1 MIHAIAKNLR
11 QIFED
16 EDLFVDKDTFLMQDD
31 LHPDFWEDG
40 KLKEAIRLRLIT
52 IAQDFF
58 DKIGVD
64 AEVKDITFTGSLANF
79 NWSNFSDIDLHIIA
93 DFKEVGDN
101 IELVKEMFDA
111 KRFMW
116 NKTHDIHINDFEVEI
131 YVQDEAEPHESSGV
145 YSVLNNE
152 WLTEPTPREAN
163 IDWENVTKK
172 ALSLMDRIDRIQS
185 VFDKGE
191 YQDAYDHTLKMKE
204 KIRKFRSSGL
214 QREGEFSPENIAF
227 KVLRRNGYLE
237 KLSTLRTVAY
247 DKKMSIKKDA
257 PITINVESMVKGWKG
272 YLVEDK
278 EITSYIAYVRLA
290 LNKQNNIT
298 RGEAQSEIR
307 AIPGVTTVNLMPD
320 PKSEGEVYYYA
331 TFGIKFCCEPS
342 ALESPSFYVK
352 KVLIPGMKRISGVT
366 VVRIIGVPE
375 EDTTA

>member
-93 DFKEVGDN
+93 DFKEVDDN

-145 YSVLNNE
+145 YSVLNDE
-152 WLTEPTPREAN
+152 WLTEPNRREAN

-172 ALSLMDRIDRIQS
+172 ALSLMDRIDRIQA

-191 YQDAYDHTLKMKE
+191 YQDVYDHTLKMKE

-237 KLSTLRTVAY
+237 KLTTLRTVAY

-257 PITINVESMVKGWKG
+257 PITIKVESMVKDWKD
-272 YLVEDK
+272 YLVEEK
-278 EITSYIAYVRLA
+278 EVVSYVTYVRIA
-290 LNKQNNIT
+290 LNK
-298 RGEAQSEIR
+298 
-307 AIPGVTTVNLMPD
+307 
-320 PKSEGEVYYYA
+320 
-331 TFGIKFCCEPS
+331 
-342 ALESPSFYVK
+342 
-352 KVLIPGMKRISGVT
+352 
-366 VVRIIGVPE
+366 
-375 EDTTA
+375 

>member
-11 QIFED
+11 QIFEE
-16 EDLFVDKDTFLMQDD
+16 EDLFVDKDTFLMQDE

-64 AEVKDITFTGSLANF
+64 AEVKDITFTGSLANY

-116 NKTHDIHINDFEVEI
+116 NKTHDIHINDFEVEV
-131 YVQDEAEPHESSGV
+131 YVQDAAEPHESSGV
-145 YSVLNNE
+145 YSVLNDE
-152 WLTEPTPREAN
+152 WITEPTPREAN

-185 VFDKGE
+185 VFDKGD
-191 YQDAYDHTLKMKE
+191 YKDAYDHTLKMKS
-204 KIRKFRSSGL
+204 KIKKFRSSGL

-237 KLSTLRTVAY
+237 KLSTLKTVSY
-247 DKKMSIKKDA
+247 DKMMSITKDA
-257 PITINVESMVKGWKG
+257 PITVKVESLVKGWKD
-272 YLVEDK
+272 YIVEEK
-278 EITSYIAYVRLA
+278 EIKSYITYVRIA
-290 LNKQNNIT
+290 LNRNAGIS

-307 AIPGVTTVNLMPD
+307 AIPGVTTVSLMPD
-320 PKSEGEVYYYA
+320 AAREGEVYYYA
-331 TFGIKFCCEPS
+331 TFGIRFCCEPA
-342 ALESPSFYVK
+342 ALKSPEFYVR
-352 KVLIPGMKRISGVT
+352 KVLLPSMKRISGVT
-366 VVRIIGVPE
+366 VVRMIGMPSE
-375 EDTTA
+375 EGV

>member
-93 DFKEVGDN
+93 DFKEVDDN

-131 YVQDEAEPHESSGV
+131 YVQDEAEPHESTGV

-152 WLTEPTPREAN
+152 WLTEPNRREAN

-191 YQDAYDHTLKMKE
+191 YQDTYDHTLKMKE
-204 KIRKFRSSGL
+204 KIGKFRSSGL

-257 PITINVESMVKGWKG
+257 PITVKVESVVRGWKD
-272 YLVEDK
+272 YLAEEK
-278 EITSYIAYVRLA
+278 EIKSYITYVRIA
-290 LNKQNNIT
+290 LNSAAGIS

-307 AIPGVTTVNLMPD
+307 AIPGVTTVSLMPEGGR
-320 PKSEGEVYYYA
+320 EGEVYYYA
-331 TFGIKFCCEPS
+331 TFGIRFCCEPA

-352 KVLIPGMKRISGVT
+352 KVLLPSMKRISGVT
-366 VVRIIGVPE
+366 VVRMIGMPSE
-375 EDTTA
+375 EGV

>member
-237 KLSTLRTVAY
+237 KLSTLRTVACY
-247 DKKMSIKKDA
+247 H
-257 PITINVESMVKGWKG
+257 
-272 YLVEDK
+272 
-278 EITSYIAYVRLA
+278 LA
-290 LNKQNNIT
+290 T
-298 RGEAQSEIR
+298 
-307 AIPGVTTVNLMPD
+307 
-320 PKSEGEVYYYA
+320 
-331 TFGIKFCCEPS
+331 
-342 ALESPSFYVK
+342 
-352 KVLIPGMKRISGVT
+352 
-366 VVRIIGVPE
+366 
-375 EDTTA
+375 